1 MKKSVQ
7 GLKRRH
13 TPIKKR
19 SQSCY
24 SRKVAKITR
33 WLNRLLNW
41 RKNEIINPNTKQ
53 PTKRKELKKLSEYID
68 LLKPVSS

>member
-19 SQSCY
+19 SPSCY

-33 WLNRLLNW
+33 WLNNLLKW
-41 RKNEIINPNTKQ
+41 RENEIINPNTKS
-53 PTKRKELKKLSEYID
+53 PTKRKELKKLSDYID